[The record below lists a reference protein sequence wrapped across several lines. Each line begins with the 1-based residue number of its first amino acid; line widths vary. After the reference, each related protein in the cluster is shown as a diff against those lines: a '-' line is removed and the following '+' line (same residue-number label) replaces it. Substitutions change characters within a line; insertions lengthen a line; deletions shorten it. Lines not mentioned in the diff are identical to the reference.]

1 MTALPWKL
9 ALMVLST
16 LRIVFLFFLPENNLR
31 KALVSFI
38 GVLCLFCP
46 SYLVAEPL
54 GRLFYTE
61 EERVSLERLRWASPE
76 ELSVMQEQHEVILP
90 ERPTQP
96 EKPPFVT
103 LGGTMTRSD
112 GRQIV
117 WLNGVSY
124 DRSQLPENV
133 RVRQPFTA
141 GQIDL
146 RLPEKGKTHSLR
158 PGQTLDVDSGQ
169 IHESYQRPATAVHEG
184 DSAPDDSNQLPVAE
198 APLDHSIPPL
208 PAKTSPVQGA
218 VL

>member
-1 MTALPWKL
+1 MKVLRL
-9 ALMVLST
+9 QVALMVFVS
-16 LRIVFLFFLPENNLR
+16 LF
-31 KALVSFI
+31 S
-38 GVLCLFCP
+38 P
-46 SYLVAEPL
+46 SSLVAEPL
-54 GRLFYTE
+54 GRLFYTL
-61 EERVSLERLRWASPE
+61 EERVNLERLRWASPE
-76 ELSVMQEQHEVILP
+76 ELSVMQEQQEVVLP

-96 EKPPFVT
+96 EKTPFVI

-124 DRSQLPENV
+124 DRSQLPDNV

-141 GQIDL
+141 GQIEL

-169 IHESYQRPATAVHEG
+169 IHESYQRPAAAVHEG
-184 DSAPDDSNQLPVAE
+184 DSAPDDPDQLPVAE

-208 PAKTSPVQGA
+208 PAKTSPVQRA
-218 VL
+218 VP